1 MRKEKSGRERGK
13 RPGSQDG
20 QALRNCG
27 RSIRG
32 FFDNM
37 SHEWTVKFV
46 GHRVADRRVLR
57 LIRKWLRAGV
67 SEEGNAQASRKI
79 LAILDIVPDSF
90 CAFGSGVWCKPGGYA
105 LLPGFGGAGAAP
117 DGEIICATARIL
129 AQVPGAIYRSAL
141 GFAWWYF
148 SSMKVKTSVTLPGTL
163 LEEID
168 RINPNRSA
176 FLEQAARM
184 YLSAM
189 ARRLRDSRDAVILD
203 RNAERLNGEAADVLG
218 LPGFSRINAPR
229 RTLPFPEA
237 GADRSAHTTCVRGR

>member
-1 MRKEKSGRERGK
+1 M
-13 RPGSQDG
+13 
-20 QALRNCG
+20 
-27 RSIRG
+27 
-32 FFDNM
+32 
-37 SHEWTVKFV
+37 
-46 GHRVADRRVLR
+46 
-57 LIRKWLRAGV
+57 
-67 SEEGNAQASRKI
+67 
-79 LAILDIVPDSF
+79 
-90 CAFGSGVWCKPGGYA
+90 
-105 LLPGFGGAGAAP
+105 LPGFGGAGAAP

-218 LPGFSRINAPR
+218 YQD
-229 RTLPFPEA
+229 FPE
-237 GADRSAHTTCVRGR
+237 